1 MPLLILYG
9 IVTAFF
15 AVANLPALFLLLR
28 RPPMALNFTSL
39 QAQAA
44 DVATNAQALQTQ
56 AANSDDAS
64 NQAVIDSVTAS
75 LTSANATL
83 AALVV
88 PPATPAE

>member
-1 MPLLILYG
+1 
-9 IVTAFF
+9 
-15 AVANLPALFLLLR
+15 
-28 RPPMALNFTSL
+28 MALNFTSL

>member
-1 MPLLILYG
+1 MNVYALWGLFIALNTIANIPILIH
-9 IVTAFF
+9 
-15 AVANLPALFLLLR
+15 LLR
-28 RPPMALNFTSL
+28 SYKMALNFSSL

-44 DVATNAQALQTQ
+44 DVAANAQALQTQ

-64 NQAVIDSVTAS
+64 NQAVIDAVTAS

-88 PPATPAE
+88 PAAEPA